1 MAAMFPARLDWKSWA
16 AVLLGGGT
24 FALLQATGVQA
35 QTVEQHPAIIFQGP
49 QSVTLNAQMFAS
61 QPGDAKPF
69 GVALSGLMIVD
80 AHANG
85 AKLLPHGATGGINT
99 SAAGPT
105 AQKATLRVLLSKYI
119 GQPLSFK
126 LLSAIQADVTRFYR
140 ENGRSLVSVT
150 VPQQEITSGIVQIN
164 VTAFVLGTTQIAG
177 ADAVSTAFLSRQV
190 RLKPGQEVNTDRL
203 LDDINWLNQNPYRH
217 VSVVFDPG
225 QAQDS
230 TNLTLQVK
238 SGRPWSGFVGMSNAG
253 TTDTGILRVFGGVN
267 ISALAW
273 QDQQLSY
280 QFNGAPDSLTKF
292 HLWNAGQDKG
302 YLSHAF
308 TYFIPIT
315 TNSGF
320 RTKLTF
326 GASHIS
332 SYSVPGGVFTAG
344 TQTSVFNGEIA
355 FPLPKTSG
363 GFNLVPEL
371 YAQVEYN
378 DYDKLQYFFGFP
390 FAEEKTR
397 LLHGALGLRTG
408 MSGQMFGKPS
418 TGSADVSFVYGH
430 RDTDG
435 FPTSN
440 YRYGKFSL
448 KEELNLDR
456 EKSVLVRVS
465 GQSSPDVLHPL
476 EQLALGGDG
485 TVRGYPVNGVAGSSA
500 FAASLEYRMPSWSFK
515 AGDQDGAFRPHVFAD
530 WGYAQGDAPFPN
542 ATMASVGV
550 GGEIGIGKD
559 IVGSVELAEALH
571 AAGATKANSPSI
583 TFQLTARF

>member
-1 MAAMFPARLDWKSWA
+1 MIVR
-16 AVLLGGGT
+16 
-24 FALLQATGVQA
+24 
-35 QTVEQHPAIIFQGP
+35 GP
-49 QSVTLNAQMFAS
+49 QAYTLDAQMFAN
-61 QPGDAKPF
+61 QPGDARPF
-69 GVALSGLMIVD
+69 GVMLTGLLIVD

-85 AKLLPHGATGGINT
+85 GKLLSNDAAGGINT
-99 SAAGPT
+99 RFGGPT
-105 AQKATLRVLLSKYI
+105 AQNAALRAVLAKYV

-126 LLSAIQADVTRFYR
+126 LLSAIQTDVTQFYR
-140 ENGRSLVSVT
+140 DHGRSLVSVT
-150 VPQQEITSGIVQIN
+150 VPQQEITSGIVQVN
-164 VTAFVLGTTQIAG
+164 VTTFVLATTQITG
-177 ADAVSTAFLSRQV
+177 ADPASTAFLNRNV

-225 QAQDS
+225 KAQDS

-238 SGRPWSGFVGMSNAG
+238 SGRPWSGFAGLSNAG
-253 TTDTGILRVFGGVN
+253 TTDTGIMRVFGGFN
-267 ISALAW
+267 ISALPW

-280 QFNGAPDSLTKF
+280 QFNGAPDSLAKF
-292 HLWNAGQDKG
+292 HLWNAGKDKG
-302 YLSHAF
+302 YLSNAI

-363 GFNLVPEL
+363 HFNLVPEL

-378 DYDKLQYFFGFP
+378 DYDKLQYFVGFP

-397 LLHGALGLRTG
+397 LLHGAIGLRSG
-408 MSGQMFGKPS
+408 MSGPMFGKPS
-418 TGSADVSFVYGH
+418 TGSVDAAFVYGH

-435 FPTSN
+435 FAPSN
-440 YRYGKFSL
+440 YSYGKFSL
-448 KEELNLDR
+448 KEEVFLDR
-456 EKSVLVRVS
+456 EKSIAVRIS
-465 GQSSPDVLHPL
+465 GQSSQDALHPL

-485 TVRGYPVNGVAGSSA
+485 TVRGYPVNGVSGSTA
-500 FAASLEYRMPSWSFK
+500 FAASIEYRAPSWSFK
-515 AGDQDGAFRPHVFAD
+515 AGDQDGAFRPHIFAD
-530 WGYAQGDAPFPN
+530 WGYTKGDAPFAN
-542 ATMASVGV
+542 QELSSVGI
-550 GGEIGIGKD
+550 GGDIGIGKD

-571 AAGATKANSPSI
+571 AAGSTHADSPSI
-583 TFQLTARF
+583 TFQVTARF